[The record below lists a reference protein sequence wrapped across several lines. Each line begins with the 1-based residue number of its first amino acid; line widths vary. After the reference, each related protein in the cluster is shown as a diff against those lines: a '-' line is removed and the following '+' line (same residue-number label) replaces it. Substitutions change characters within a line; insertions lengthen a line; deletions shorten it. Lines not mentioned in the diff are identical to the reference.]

1 MSETTVNEIKQ
12 VTSSILK
19 TSYISSWLFFEKK
32 VNGDCIHRPSETG
45 VGGRGLVR
53 LQLPQI
59 FAKIVL
65 LPLDKDGEKEKKQIK
80 KILTS

>member
-1 MSETTVNEIKQ
+1 MEIA
-12 VTSSILK
+12 
-19 TSYISSWLFFEKK
+19 F
-32 VNGDCIHRPSETG
+32 TG
-45 VGGRGLVR
+45 SQKPEWGGRGLVR

-65 LPLDKDGEKEKKQIK
+65 LPLDKDSEKEKKQNK